1 MLLGNLLKNSVFV
14 GALDNQNNE
23 RIKFVSVVVDF
34 SIFPIDKGISV
45 SPYVAEA
52 LQIIKKSKLTYQLGP
67 MGTCIEGD
75 WNDVM
80 EVIQQCFENL
90 KQQSDRIYMTIK
102 VDYRKGHSGRIAGKI
117 KSVEK
122 KI

>member
-1 MLLGNLLKNSVFV
+1 M
-14 GALDNQNNE
+14 
-23 RIKFVSVVVDF
+23 SVVVDF